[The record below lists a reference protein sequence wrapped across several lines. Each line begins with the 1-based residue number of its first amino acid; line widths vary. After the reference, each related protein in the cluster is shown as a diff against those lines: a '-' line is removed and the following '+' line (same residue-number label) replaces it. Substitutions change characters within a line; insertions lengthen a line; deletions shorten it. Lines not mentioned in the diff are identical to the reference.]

1 MICYF
6 KTRKRKWEKSQR
18 DQKDKF
24 RRSTDAEHEFQEER
38 IEKDIK
44 TIFFF
49 KKAEKNSEEKQESI
63 EQKVMECQGE
73 TLKKD
78 LSLGIYLLEFQK

>member
-1 MICYF
+1 MREKPERPERQIQALYWCR
-6 KTRKRKWEKSQR
+6 TWIPGGENRKGYKNN
-18 DQKDKF
+18 
-24 RRSTDAEHEFQEER
+24 
-38 IEKDIK
+38 
-44 TIFFF
+44 FFF